1 MAAEDEG
8 MKLLVLSDLHLE
20 FSQFAVPDVD
30 YDVVVL
36 AGDVAAR
43 AAKVPFWA
51 CRSTNFGES
60 TPIVFV
66 AGNHE
71 FYGRVMSSVLTE
83 MRQLSTGTNFH
94 ALDCSE
100 TVLHG
105 VRFLGC
111 TLWTDFALH
120 IDTTEGP
127 KSDVGRS
134 SREAGSALADFR
146 VINVEASAEAG
157 APDGRARAGRR
168 VFTPEDSIQLHFQHR
183 AWLLQKLEEP
193 FDGPTVVVTHHS
205 PHRRSLASQYA
216 SDWVSGAFVNE
227 LPPCFFDVPVLWIHG
242 HTHSSFDY
250 QVGSCRVV
258 CNPRGYVL
266 AGRHKAPE
274 NKSFDPAFV
283 VEVRTEKR

>member
-1 MAAEDEG
+1 
-8 MKLLVLSDLHLE
+8 
-20 FSQFAVPDVD
+20 
-30 YDVVVL
+30 
-36 AGDVAAR
+36 
-43 AAKVPFWA
+43 
-51 CRSTNFGES
+51 
-60 TPIVFV
+60 
-66 AGNHE
+66 
-71 FYGRVMSSVLTE
+71 MSSVLTE

-120 IDTTEGP
+120 IDTPEGP
-127 KSDVGRS
+127 KSDVERS
-134 SREAGSALADFR
+134 CREAGSVPADFR
-146 VINVEASAEAG
+146 VIDVEAGTEAD
-157 APDGRARAGRR
+157 APGGRTHARRR
-168 VFTPEDSIQLHFQHR
+168 VFTPEDSIQMHHQHR
-183 AWLLQKLEEP
+183 AWLLHKFGEP
-193 FDGPTVVVTHHS
+193 FDGPTVVVTHHA
-205 PHRRSLASQYA
+205 PHRFSLADQYV

-227 LPPCFFDVPVLWIHG
+227 LPPCFFEVPVLWVHG

-266 AGRHKAPE
+266 AGRHQPPE

-283 VEVRTEKR
+283 VEVRTEKH